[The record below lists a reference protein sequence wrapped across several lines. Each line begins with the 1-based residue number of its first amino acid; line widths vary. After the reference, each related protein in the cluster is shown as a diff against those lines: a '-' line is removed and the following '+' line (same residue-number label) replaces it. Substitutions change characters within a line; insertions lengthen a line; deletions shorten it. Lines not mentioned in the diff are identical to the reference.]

1 MISSSKET
9 TWRVICNSVR
19 GAMHIKKGMPNQDA
33 FALKVLNEGDSV
45 IVAVADGHG
54 DPRCFRS
61 EIGSSIA
68 VRAAVDLLEEVAKY
82 SSETSSL
89 SVLKRSLESNF
100 PHRLHSIW
108 KKRVEQDFSV
118 AGFSQLSEDKPEI
131 FFEISSDAVTSL
143 ADDSY
148 LAYGTTLLAALITR
162 NLLMFAQIGD
172 GDILVISDSGEVY
185 SPVPDDE
192 RLFGNATTSLCSME
206 ASRDFR
212 LFIERLSETPP
223 ILVLLSTDGLSNSFA
238 SEEEF
243 REVAKSFLDNIKIQG
258 EEYLKTNIE
267 SFLNDLSADRIGDDI
282 TVGIIF
288 KESILKE

>member
-1 MISSSKET
+1 
-9 TWRVICNSVR
+9 
-19 GAMHIKKGMPNQDA
+19 
-33 FALKVLNEGDSV
+33 
-45 IVAVADGHG
+45 
-54 DPRCFRS
+54 
-61 EIGSSIA
+61 
-68 VRAAVDLLEEVAKY
+68 
-82 SSETSSL
+82 
-89 SVLKRSLESNF
+89 
-100 PHRLHSIW
+100 
-108 KKRVEQDFSV
+108 
-118 AGFSQLSEDKPEI
+118 
-131 FFEISSDAVTSL
+131 
-143 ADDSY
+143 
-148 LAYGTTLLAALITR
+148 
-162 NLLMFAQIGD
+162 MFAQIGD